1 MCTRALKGSGKSSG
15 IVWQRR
21 GILFLGLCRL
31 RGKRV
36 GRLELLLEY
45 NLGFFI
51 VKCGEWTTKRAKIP
65 CGLIALTQGQLVVE
79 IKRTKII

>member
-1 MCTRALKGSGKSSG
+1 
-15 IVWQRR
+15 
-21 GILFLGLCRL
+21 L

-51 VKCGEWTTKRAKIP
+51 VKCGEWTTKRAKTP
-65 CGLIALTQGQLVVE
+65 CGLIALAQGKLVVE